1 MLYAES
7 SFIFVYSLSFCMKK
21 IPSTEMW
28 RWQINTETEANRQKL
43 KTNFLKEKQ
52 IVVKVSVLPDKH

>member
-1 MLYAES
+1 
-7 SFIFVYSLSFCMKK
+7 
-21 IPSTEMW
+21 MW
-28 RWQINTETEANRQKL
+28 RWQMNTETEANRQKL